1 MCCTIFS
8 SQQMSDE
15 AYFLRCDLEV
25 TPLAVPPI
33 DSTDCFR

>member
-15 AYFLRCDLEV
+15 AYFLWCDLEV

-33 DSTDCFR
+33 DSTNRFR